1 MPYPRCKAVQRKYRQ
16 EIGVYSDYRSLMIYD
31 RDQRL
36 RDEDAQL
43 SPIAKRTSETKGRLK
58 VEEPDLLRTAYERD
72 RDRIVHNKAFRR
84 LKDKTQVFVSPLN
97 DHVITRLTH
106 TLQVTQIGRAIAR
119 ALRLN
124 EPLTEAICLGH
135 DVGHSPFGHI
145 GEEAFSPY
153 VDGEWLHSD
162 QSVRIFETLE
172 PENLSWEV
180 IDGIRTHSWKINPPP
195 TTAEGMVC
203 RYADRIAYLT
213 HDVED
218 ALRSKVLTTPSQL
231 PAYARKIFGEPGSD
245 WIDVMINAV
254 VYQSERD
261 GALTM
266 EPSVFEAMHIVRDF
280 MFERVYLRPEAKAQ
294 AATAITVLR
303 DLTDYYLEHPSEIP
317 ASYRHV
323 DASNTQAAL
332 DYVSGMTDR
341 FALELHHA
349 LATEAN

>member
-1 MPYPRCKAVQRKYRQ
+1 
-16 EIGVYSDYRSLMIYD
+16 MIYD
-31 RDQRL
+31 RDQRQ
-36 RDEDAQL
+36 RDEDAHL
-43 SPIAKRTSETKGRLK
+43 ASMAKRSSETKGR
-58 VEEPDLLRTAYERD
+58 VATEDPDPLRTDYERD
-72 RDRIVHNKAFRR
+72 RDRIIHNKAFRR

-124 EPLTEAICLGH
+124 EALTEAICLGH

-153 VDGEWLHSD
+153 VDGDWLHSD
-162 QSVRIFETLE
+162 QSVRIFEVLE
-172 PENLSWEV
+172 PENLTWEV
-180 IDGIRTHSWKINPPP
+180 LDGIRTHSWRVDPPP
-195 TTAEGMVC
+195 TTAEGLVC

-218 ALRSKVLTTPSQL
+218 ALRSRVLGSNSEL
-231 PAYARKIFGEPGSD
+231 PRYGLKIFGEPGSD

-254 VYQSERD
+254 IYQSERD

-266 EPSVFEAMHIVRDF
+266 EPSVLEAMNIVRDF

-294 AATAITVLR
+294 AATAVGVLR
-303 DLTDYYLEHPSEIP
+303 DLTDYYLDRPSQIP
-317 ASYRHV
+317 ASYRHG
-323 DASNTQAAL
+323 DATETQAAL

-341 FALELHHA
+341 FALELHRS
-349 LATEAN
+349 LDVGGPGSLQTSRGL

>member
-1 MPYPRCKAVQRKYRQ
+1 
-16 EIGVYSDYRSLMIYD
+16 MIYD

-36 RDEDAQL
+36 RDEDRFL
-43 SPIAKRTSETKGRLK
+43 SPLAKRTSETKGR
-58 VEEPDLLRTAYERD
+58 VRREDPDRLRTAFERD
-72 RDRIVHNKAFRR
+72 RDRIIHNKAFRR
-84 LKDKTQVFVSPLN
+84 LKHKTQVFVSPLN

-124 EPLTEAICLGH
+124 ETLTEAICLGH

-145 GEEAFSPY
+145 GEEAFTPY

-162 QSVRIFETLE
+162 QSVRIFEVLE
-172 PENLSWEV
+172 PENLTWEV
-180 IDGIRTHSWKINPPP
+180 IDGIRTHSWRIDPPP

-218 ALRSKVLTTPSQL
+218 ALRSGVLRNVSEL
-231 PAYARKIFGEPGSD
+231 PAYGRKLFGEPGSD

-266 EPSVFEAMHIVRDF
+266 EPSVFEAMQIVRDF

-294 AATAITVLR
+294 AATAVAVLR
-303 DLTDYYLEHPSEIP
+303 DLTDYYLERPTEIP
-317 ASYRHV
+317 ETYRHAGATHV
-323 DASNTQAAL
+323 QAAI

-341 FALELHHA
+341 FALELHSTLERA
-349 LATEAN
+349 GEVNAE

>member
-1 MPYPRCKAVQRKYRQ
+1 
-16 EIGVYSDYRSLMIYD
+16 MIYD

-36 RDEDAQL
+36 RDEGAHL
-43 SPIAKRTSETKGRLK
+43 SSMAKRSAETKGR
-58 VEEPDLLRTAYERD
+58 VVTEDPDPLRTDFERD
-72 RDRIVHNKAFRR
+72 RDRIIHNKAFRR

-106 TLQVTQIGRAIAR
+106 TLQVTQIGRAISR

-153 VDGEWLHSD
+153 VDGDWLHSE
-162 QSVRIFETLE
+162 QSVRIFEVLE
-172 PENLSWEV
+172 PENLTWEV
-180 IDGIRTHSWKINPPP
+180 LDGIRTHSWRVEPPP

-218 ALRSKVLTTPSQL
+218 ALRSRVLRSSSEL
-231 PAYARKIFGEPGSD
+231 PRYGLKIFGEPGSD

-254 VYQSERD
+254 IFQSERD
-261 GALTM
+261 GELTM
-266 EPSVFEAMHIVRDF
+266 EPSVFEAMNIVRDF

-294 AATAITVLR
+294 AATAVGVLR
-303 DLTDYYLEHPSEIP
+303 DLTDYYLDRPMEIP
-317 ASYRHV
+317 ASYRHE
-323 DASNTQAAL
+323 DASETQAAL

-341 FALELHHA
+341 FALELHHS
-349 LATEAN
+349 LESTGSLRTSPGL